1 MALGGRNA
9 KGPVGSGSSGDA
21 KEIMDED
28 SVWRRL
34 RSIGGGNA
42 TSSSLETTTCFSS
55 TWREEGG
62 RKCRL
67 VTSIVAL
74 ATGQLSHTTNARGE
88 LQHSHRFTST
98 TALP

>member
-1 MALGGRNA
+1 MALGGRSA

-21 KEIMDED
+21 KEIMDEEVGVAKAEVD
-28 SVWRRL
+28 RWWECYL
-34 RSIGGGNA
+34 H
-42 TSSSLETTTCFSS
+42 LETTTCFSS

-74 ATGQLSHTTNARGE
+74 ATAQLSHTTNARGE
-88 LQHSHRFTST
+88 LQHSCRFTST

>member
-1 MALGGRNA
+1 MALGGRSA

-21 KEIMDED
+21 KEIMDEEVGVAKAEVD
-28 SVWRRL
+28 QWVRQ
-34 RSIGGGNA
+34 G
-42 TSSSLETTTCFSS
+42 SLETTTCFSS

-67 VTSIVAL
+67 VTSIVTL

-88 LQHSHRFTST
+88 L
-98 TALP
+98 